1 MSVGT
6 FSVAAMA
13 VPPPLNFGLAAGR
26 QLVASGACERR
37 AAEIHATA
45 HKERGE
51 HFQRVNNTHTHHP
64 KPSIPLCECVNWY
77 SH

>member
-6 FSVAAMA
+6 FAAAMA
-13 VPPPLNFGLAAGR
+13 MPPPLNFGLAAGR
-26 QLVASGACERR
+26 ASGACERR

-51 HFQRVNNTHTHHP
+51 HFQRVNNTHTIQSPAYHFV
-64 KPSIPLCECVNWY
+64 SVYIGTRIRL
-77 SH
+77 